1 MNDETSVTGNDVKR
15 WSAKRKAAL
24 VLEIWKGKTTA
35 TQACIEFDLTPSE
48 IEEWFIEAQDVI
60 ENALLARPKDVKDQ
74 YEGKVKD
81 LQAKV
86 GKLVLEN
93 GALKILQRLLDSGE
107 EK

>member
-24 VLEIWKGKTTA
+24 VLEIWKGKTTVS
-35 TQACIEFDLTPSE
+35 QACREFDLTPSD
-48 IEEWFIEAQDVI
+48 IEEWIFEAQDGM
-60 ENALLARPKDVKDQ
+60 ENALRARPKDVKDQ

-86 GKLVLEN
+86 GELVLEN
-93 GALKILQRLLDSGE
+93 DALKKLKRLLDSGE